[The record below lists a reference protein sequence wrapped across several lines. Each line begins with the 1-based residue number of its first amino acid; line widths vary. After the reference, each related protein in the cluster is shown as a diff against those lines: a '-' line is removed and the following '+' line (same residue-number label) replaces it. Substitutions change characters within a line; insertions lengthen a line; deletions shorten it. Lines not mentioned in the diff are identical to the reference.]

1 MQLRS
6 LIIENAVK
14 KLILTTHQLDTL
26 IMIFSLT
33 FK

>member
-14 KLILTTHQLDTL
+14 KLILTIHQLDTL

-33 FK
+33 LK